1 MEPNQ
6 QIQTPPP
13 APQQLPPTPPQI
25 ATLTPIM
32 TLQPKPSKLPIILLT
47 LVSLL
52 SLSGLVYFYL
62 QTQSLKQQLTSPS
75 FPTPTPISTTNIQPS
90 PTSIPSTDPT
100 TNWKTYTNT
109 SSNYTIK
116 YPTSWNIVNQAAG
129 SNSDTPVPE
138 ARYIEIAG
146 ATTGTI
152 GLEEIQ
158 IIPPSEEKSLTVNK
172 TVNNITLRC
181 NANFTD
187 DTKTWCWVK
196 VPDQEK
202 YLNIQIFKGV
212 DSEYNKVLDQI
223 LSTFQFMDSK

>member
-6 QIQTPPP
+6 PVQQTT
-13 APQQLPPTPPQI
+13 Q
-25 ATLTPIM
+25 LTPIPPQPVVP
-32 TLQPKPSKLPIILLT
+32 TTPTITSQPKASKLPIILLA
-47 LVSLL
+47 LISLL

-62 QTQSLKQQLTSPS
+62 QTKSLKQQTAS
-75 FPTPTPISTTNIQPS
+75 QPS
-90 PTSIPSTDPT
+90 PTPITSINPSVKPSQTTDPT
-100 TNWKTYTNT
+100 TNWKTYTNS

-116 YPTSWNIVNQAAG
+116 YPASWNIVNQAAG
-129 SNSDTPVPE
+129 SKTDTPDPE

-158 IIPPSEEKSLTVNK
+158 IIPPSEEKSLTITK

-181 NANFTD
+181 NGNFTD

-202 YLNIQIFKGV
+202 YLNIQVFKGI
-212 DSEYNKVLDQI
+212 DPEYNKVLDQI
-223 LSTFQFMDSK
+223 LSTFQFMDSQ